1 MHEAGWHQCDVLG
14 TIHQEGVTLRF
25 GMGVLVTGA
34 AGFIGSHVVHLLLE
48 KGYNVRATARNP
60 EHAKFLE
67 SFPKHKD
74 ATLEILQMD
83 LFNTEDV
90 DAAVKGCEIVIH
102 CAAALMVG
110 VRDAQRDV
118 VDPSVLGTENLCN
131 AIQKAGCVQSIV
143 HTSSVAA
150 IRRTQSKNGQIFTP
164 SDWCDDASLESNPY
178 GLAKAEAEKV
188 IRNFVAQRCD
198 GPPLRLVTIHPSI
211 VFGPVFQKRH
221 TQGSMAYLKHFTGRL
236 PFVLHTHLNFVDVR
250 DVAEAH
256 VAAIEGGKDGGRY
269 ILHKEGMWMR
279 DIGRSLRQWVPEKK
293 WATFRLPSPL
303 AIVMAAFHP
312 KLTVHQVRSSLGR
325 HVGYDIEAME
335 EELGIVL
342 RSTEKTLTDSVES
355 LFDLSRKV

>member
-1 MHEAGWHQCDVLG
+1 MGWHQCDVWR
-14 TIHQEGVTLRF
+14 TIHQEGATLRF
-25 GMGVLVTGA
+25 DMGVLVTGA

-48 KGYNVRATARNP
+48 KGYKVRATARNP
-60 EHAKFLE
+60 QNASFLE
-67 SFPKHKD
+67 AFPKHKG

-83 LFNTEDV
+83 LFNTEEV
-90 DAAVKGCEIVIH
+90 DAAVKGCEVVIH

-118 VDPSVLGTENLCN
+118 VDPSVLGTENLCS
-131 AIQKAGCVQSIV
+131 ALQKAGCVRAIV

-150 IRRTQSKNGQIFTP
+150 IRRTHSKNGQIFTS
-164 SDWCDDASLESNPY
+164 SDWCDDASVASNPY
-178 GLAKAEAEKV
+178 GMAKAEAERV
-188 IRNFVAQRCD
+188 MRNYVEQFTDEQR
-198 GPPLRLVTIHPSI
+198 PRLVTIHPSI

-279 DIGRSLRQWVPEKK
+279 DIGRNLRQFAPGKK
-293 WATFRLPSPL
+293 WATFCLPSPL
-303 AIVMAAFHP
+303 ATVMAVFHP
-312 KLTVHQVRSSLGR
+312 KLTVRQVRSSLGR
-325 HVGYDIEAME
+325 HVSYDIESTE
-335 EELGIVL
+335 EELGISL
-342 RSTEKTLTDSVES
+342 HSTEKTLVDSVES
-355 LFDLSRKV
+355 LLVLSRKV